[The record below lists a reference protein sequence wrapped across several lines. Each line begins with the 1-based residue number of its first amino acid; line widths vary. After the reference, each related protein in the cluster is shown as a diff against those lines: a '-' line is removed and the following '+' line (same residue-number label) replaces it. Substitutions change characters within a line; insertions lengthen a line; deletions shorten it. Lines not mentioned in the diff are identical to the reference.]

1 MVDESLRTVE
11 PQSLARVLLGVFIF
25 FLITTAVVVIL
36 RCFVRLRY
44 HIFGIDDGLML
55 IGWVS
60 SCYEYFIVCYT
71 DGIQAVTCCFHCSR
85 YSCYLRWFGNER

>member
-11 PQSLARVLLGVFIF
+11 PQGLARVLLGVFIL
-25 FLITTAVVVIL
+25 FLITTAIVVML

-44 HIFGIDDGLML
+44 RIFGIDDGLML

-60 SCYEYFIVCYT
+60 SCHEYFMVCYT
-71 DGIQAVTCCFHCSR
+71 HGI
-85 YSCYLRWFGNER
+85 